1 MRMPS
6 PLIDS
11 PDTVLNDAGATAPT
25 ARMQLTPDDWIR
37 AATDMLVTKSIA
49 LKPSPALQLGNA
61 QVGVASGAYLA
72 GAVAGALPMPLAA
85 TIQAR

>member
-1 MRMPS
+1 MPS

-11 PDTVLNDAGATAPT
+11 PDTVPNDAGATTPT

-49 LKPSPALQLGNA
+49 LKPSLALQLSNA

-85 TIQAR
+85 TTQAR